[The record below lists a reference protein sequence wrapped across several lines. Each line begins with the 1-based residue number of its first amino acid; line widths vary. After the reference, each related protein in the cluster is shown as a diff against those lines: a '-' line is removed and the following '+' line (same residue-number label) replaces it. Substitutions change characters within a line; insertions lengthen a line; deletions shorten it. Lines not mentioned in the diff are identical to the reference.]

1 MTVCESVQVCSWQSF
16 SYSVSFSDFTVCLLY
31 ACHSHKQTYYF
42 SSDNNTFLFLSLSFT
57 HTQTHIVKKSTYRGS
72 PGQPC
77 ARTTVLE
84 ENTLWC
90 RGSPGRLHLPPH
102 PGMITRMGNGDLDFL
117 QHSCTHTH
125 KQTHIHPHWCQC
137 THKHVKGC
145 IQVYKML
152 SGWTVWSINLKKY
165 IRFPVTHY
173 CLLSVYLVQLS
184 FPHCLSH
191 SIFSPSWNWHV
202 CLLEECWLF
211 HS

>member
-31 ACHSHKQTYYF
+31 ACYSNKQTYYF

-57 HTQTHIVKKSTYRGS
+57 HTQTHIVKKAHTEAAMCSYHSVRGKYPLVQGKSRSASSSTSSWDDYTHGKRGF
-72 PGQPC
+72 
-77 ARTTVLE
+77 R
-84 ENTLWC
+84 
-90 RGSPGRLHLPPH
+90 LPPTL
-102 PGMITRMGNGDLDFL
+102 MY
-117 QHSCTHTH
+117 THTH
-125 KQTHIHPHWCQC
+125 KQTHIYPHWCQC

-152 SGWTVWSINLKKY
+152 SGWTVWSINPRKY
-165 IRFPVTHY
+165 IKFPVTHY